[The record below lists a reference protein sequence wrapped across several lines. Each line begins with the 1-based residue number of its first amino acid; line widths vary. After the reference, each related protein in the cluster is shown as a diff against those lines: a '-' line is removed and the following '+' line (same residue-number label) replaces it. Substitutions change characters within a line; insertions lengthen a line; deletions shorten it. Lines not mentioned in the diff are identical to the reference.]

1 MKNIVSYIRESI
13 EIEKSNKFGEN
24 SDYVT
29 VTLVRRENLDLSLIS
44 KEDFIKFILE
54 DYNKAV
60 KEYDNIIKPLNDKR
74 RKQLIEN
81 DVNIAIKFAEK
92 KWKTEKKRTEYVENI
107 RKNAEAKEWY
117 MDKADRIFFDCKPDK
132 GDMSIN
138 QDCIFDKNTNEK
150 QLERAYNILMES
162 KYFKKGTGWAFKYD
176 ASSKDH
182 LYYSFRPYVDI
193 LLNESDR
200 AEQKRDEETL
210 NKSVENF
217 YKNTNYWG
225 D

>member
-1 MKNIVSYIRESI
+1 MKDIISYIRESV

-29 VTLVRRENLDLSLIS
+29 VTLVRRENLDLSSIS

-54 DYNKAV
+54 DYKKAV
-60 KEYDNIIKPLNDKR
+60 EEYDNIIKPLNDKR
-74 RKQLIEN
+74 RKQLIER

-92 KWKTEKKRTEYVENI
+92 KWKTEKKRNEYVENI

-132 GDMSIN
+132 GDIGIN

-150 QLERAYNILMES
+150 QLERAYDILIKS

-176 ASSKDH
+176 ANSKDH
-182 LYYSFRPYVDI
+182 LYYSFRPYIDI